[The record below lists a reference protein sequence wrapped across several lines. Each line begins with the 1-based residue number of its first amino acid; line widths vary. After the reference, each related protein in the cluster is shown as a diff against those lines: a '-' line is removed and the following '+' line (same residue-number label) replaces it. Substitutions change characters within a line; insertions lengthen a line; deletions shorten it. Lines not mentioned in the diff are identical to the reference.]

1 MLAPVMDRGRFY
13 DEVKK
18 LILRGAHM
26 DAEELQNKVYALV
39 EKSQGKK
46 KLKPK
51 DISNAMEAEGATQA
65 ETKAALRVLIDGGK
79 LVYSYFG
86 GTAVEIPHTEG
97 SANPQS

>member
-1 MLAPVMDRGRFY
+1 MNMEA
-13 DEVKK
+13 
-18 LILRGAHM
+18 A
-26 DAEELQNKVYALV
+26 ELQTKVYAMV

-51 DISNAMEAEGATQA
+51 DISKAMEAEGASQA
-65 ETKAALRVLIDGGK
+65 ETKAALRELIDGGK

-86 GTAVEIPHTEG
+86 GTAVEIPHIEG

>member
-1 MLAPVMDRGRFY
+1 
-13 DEVKK
+13 
-18 LILRGAHM
+18 M
-26 DAEELQNKVYALV
+26 DAAEVQKKVYEMV
-39 EKSQGKK
+39 EKMQGKK

-51 DISNAMEAEGATQA
+51 DISNALEAEGATK
-65 ETKAALRVLIDGGK
+65 EEVKAALRELIDGGK

>member
-1 MLAPVMDRGRFY
+1 MLKNFR
-13 DEVKK
+13 KK
-18 LILRGAHM
+18 YMHWWKRC
-26 DAEELQNKVYALV
+26 
-39 EKSQGKK
+39 QGKK

-65 ETKAALRVLIDGGK
+65 EVKAALRVLIDGGK

-97 SANPQS
+97 SANPQQH

>member
-1 MLAPVMDRGRFY
+1 
-13 DEVKK
+13 
-18 LILRGAHM
+18 M
-26 DAEELQNKVYALV
+26 DAAEVQKKVYELV
-39 EKSQGKK
+39 EKMQGKK

-51 DISNAMEAEGATQA
+51 DISNALEAEGATK
-65 ETKAALRVLIDGGK
+65 EEVKAALRELIDGGK

>member
-1 MLAPVMDRGRFY
+1 
-13 DEVKK
+13 
-18 LILRGAHM
+18 M
-26 DAEELQNKVYALV
+26 DAAELQTKIYALV

-51 DISNAMEAEGATQA
+51 DLSTAMEAEGVTK
-65 ETKAALRVLIDGGK
+65 EEFKAALRELIDGGK

-97 SANPQS
+97 SANPQP

>member
-1 MLAPVMDRGRFY
+1 MN
-13 DEVKK
+13 
-18 LILRGAHM
+18 M
-26 DAEELQNKVYALV
+26 DAEELQNKIYALV

-51 DISNAMEAEGATQA
+51 DISNAMEVEGATQA

>member
-1 MLAPVMDRGRFY
+1 
-13 DEVKK
+13 
-18 LILRGAHM
+18 M
-26 DAEELQNKVYALV
+26 DAAEVQKKVYELV
-39 EKSQGKK
+39 QKMQGKK

-51 DISNAMEAEGATQA
+51 DISNALEAEGATK
-65 ETKAALRVLIDGGK
+65 EEVKAALRELIDGGK

>member
-1 MLAPVMDRGRFY
+1 MPAPVRDRGRSFMMTY
-13 DEVKK
+13 NLMEGNK
-18 LILRGAHM
+18 M
-26 DAEELQNKVYALV
+26 TEEELQNKVYALV

-51 DISNAMEAEGATQA
+51 DISNAMETEGATQA

-97 SANPQS
+97 SANPQT

>member
-1 MLAPVMDRGRFY
+1 MPAPGRYRGRFFY
-13 DEVKK
+13 DLNHLTE
-18 LILRGAHM
+18 GMNM
-26 DAEELQNKVYALV
+26 DAEDLQNKVYALV
-39 EKSQGKK
+39 EQSQGKK

>member
-1 MLAPVMDRGRFY
+1 MPGPVLHNRRTEKNITKG
-13 DEVKK
+13 V
-18 LILRGAHM
+18 LIM
-26 DAEELQNKVYALV
+26 DAEELQKKVYELV
-39 EKSQGKK
+39 QKSQGKK

-65 ETKAALRVLIDGGK
+65 EVKAALRVLIDGGK

-97 SANPQS
+97 SANPQQ

>member
-1 MLAPVMDRGRFY
+1 MNPALDLLRGRISY
-13 DEVKK
+13 CYNLPEGM
-18 LILRGAHM
+18 IM
-26 DAEELQNKVYALV
+26 DAEELQKKVYELV
-39 EKSQGKK
+39 QKSQGKK

-65 ETKAALRVLIDGGK
+65 EVKAALRVLIDGGK

>member
-1 MLAPVMDRGRFY
+1 MPAPVKDRGRFFY
-13 DEVKK
+13 DLNNLME
-18 LILRGAHM
+18 GMNM

>member
-1 MLAPVMDRGRFY
+1 MDS
-13 DEVKK
+13 
-18 LILRGAHM
+18 A
-26 DAEELQNKVYALV
+26 ELQKKIYEMV
-39 EKSQGKK
+39 EKNQGKK

-51 DISNAMEAEGATQA
+51 DISKAMEAEGATAA
-65 ETKAALRVLIDGGK
+65 EFKAALRELIDGGK

>member
-1 MLAPVMDRGRFY
+1 
-13 DEVKK
+13 
-18 LILRGAHM
+18 M
-26 DAEELQNKVYALV
+26 DAEELQKKVYALV

-65 ETKAALRVLIDGGK
+65 ETKAALRVLIDGGN

-86 GTAVEIPHTEG
+86 ATAVEIPHTEG
-97 SANPQS
+97 WANPQS